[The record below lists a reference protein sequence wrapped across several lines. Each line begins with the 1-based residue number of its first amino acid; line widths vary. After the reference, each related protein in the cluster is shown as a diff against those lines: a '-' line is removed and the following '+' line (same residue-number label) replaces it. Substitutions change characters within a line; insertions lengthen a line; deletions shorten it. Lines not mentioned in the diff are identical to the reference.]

1 MGTLREG
8 IASMLSEDIQEVIP
22 GRIVVAPQVLRDIVR
37 QTVAQIPGVARLAE
51 ARVGPWALSEGLRLT
66 MADDRVRIDLA
77 LVVRPE
83 VRFREVARQVQ
94 EEVAR
99 AIRDLTGLEVAAV
112 NVLIVDVEVEER
124 GAPQTSGSD
133 QRA

>member
-1 MGTLREG
+1 MNPEET
-8 IASMLSEDIQEVIP
+8 QETVP
-22 GRIVVAPQVLRDIVR
+22 GRIIVTPQVLRDIVR
-37 QTVAQIPGVARLAE
+37 QTVIQIPGVARLAE
-51 ARVGPWALSEGLRLT
+51 ARVGPWALSEGVRL
-66 MADDRVRIDLA
+66 MMVDERVRIDLA

-83 VRFREVARQVQ
+83 ASFRNVARQVQ

-124 GAPQTSGSD
+124 GSPQTSGSD
-133 QRA
+133 R